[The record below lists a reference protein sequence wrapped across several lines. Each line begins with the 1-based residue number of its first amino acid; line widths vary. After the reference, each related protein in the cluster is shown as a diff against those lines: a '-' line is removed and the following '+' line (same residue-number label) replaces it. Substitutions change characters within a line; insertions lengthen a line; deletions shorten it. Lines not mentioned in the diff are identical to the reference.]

1 MFKTTIVA
9 ERVRVGALAPPTPGV
24 RRARGRHPLRIAP
37 GLGPERLDDPR
48 VARAEDVVGG
58 VFRLGRGISPR
69 REALGAG
76 RERGGHRRGEPDGGS
91 HPREIGAVDGDAV
104 RRGGTARRGGL
115 EAPALALGQRGFIII
130 GALLADDP
138 DDATAAS
145 GRADAHGERE
155 AGRG

>member
-1 MFKTTIVA
+1 MPSPHQ
-9 ERVRVGALAPPTPGV
+9 PPGYAARAVVILFASRPGF
-24 RRARGRHPLRIAP
+24 
-37 GLGPERLDDPR
+37 LGPSASMILAWLGPKTSSEASFALVEGSRRGGKRL
-48 VARAEDVVGG
+48 ARAE
-58 VFRLGRGISPR
+58 S
-69 REALGAG
+69 A
-76 RERGGHRRGEPDGGS
+76 GGHRRGEPDGGS
-91 HPREIGAVDGDAV
+91 HPREIGTVDGDAV

-145 GRADAHGERE
+145 GRADARGERE